1 MSDIRTRIPP
11 SPTGP
16 PHVGTAYVALFSI
29 AFARKHG
36 GKVVLRIEDTD
47 QGRSRPE
54 HETAIME
61 GLRWLGLDWDEGPD
75 VGGPCGPYRQSE
87 RGEIYKKHVE
97 TLLSS
102 GHAYPCFCTA
112 ERLDKMRRDQK
123 ERGENLGYDGL
134 CREVPPEE
142 ASGRRE
148 RGEPHVIRLK
158 MPREGTTT
166 VPDLL
171 RSANP
176 PSFQN
181 ETMDDQVLL
190 KSDGMPTYHLANV
203 VDDHLMGISH
213 VIRAEEWISSTPK
226 HIVLY
231 EAFGWEAP
239 VFCHLPLLRNQD
251 KSKISKRRNPTS
263 LEFYRRAGFLP
274 EALLNFLAL
283 MGWTMPD
290 GSEIFS
296 FDQFCDAFELD
307 QVTLGG
313 PVFNMEKLRW
323 LNGKYIREV
332 LSPEELLERIASMD
346 CLRPEYL
353 ERLVPMAR
361 ERMDTLSEF
370 FRVAHPFLVDKVEP
384 DPADLIPEKGNKT
397 DTLKALKASLKLLA
411 SSEPWTRERLE
422 ADLRAQAET
431 MGCKIG
437 DLFMP
442 IRVSVSGGT
451 QSPPLFEMMEALG
464 RDLCLQRL
472 REASDLLNA
481 WRPPAP

>member
-1 MSDIRTRIPP
+1 MSTVRTRIPP

-47 QGRSRPE
+47 QRRSRPE
-54 HETAIME
+54 HERAIME
-61 GLRWLGLDWDEGPD
+61 GLRWLGLTWDEGPD
-75 VGGPCGPYRQSE
+75 MGGPNGPYRQSE
-87 RGEIYKKHVE
+87 RGEIYREHVE
-97 TLLSS
+97 TLISS

-112 ERLDKMRRDQK
+112 ERLEKMRQEQK
-123 ERGENLGYDGL
+123 KQGQNFGYDGL
-134 CREVPPEE
+134 CRQLTPEE
-142 ASGRRE
+142 AQTRRKSGE
-148 RGEPHVIRLK
+148 SHVVRLK
-158 MPREGTTT
+158 MPRQGMTV

-171 RSANP
+171 RSTNP

-226 HIVLY
+226 HLVLY
-231 EAFGWEAP
+231 EAFGWKIP

-290 GSEIFS
+290 GSEVFS
-296 FDQFCDAFELD
+296 FDQFCEVFELD

-313 PVFNMEKLRW
+313 PVFNMDKLRW

-332 LSPEELLERIASMD
+332 LSPEELLKRVSGMD
-346 CLRPEYL
+346 CLQSEYL
-353 ERLVPMAR
+353 ERLLPMAR
-361 ERMDTLSEF
+361 ERMETLSEF
-370 FRVAHPFLVDKVEP
+370 FQVAHPFLVDRVHPELS
-384 DPADLIPEKGNKT
+384 DLIPKKGNKK
-397 DTLKALKASLKLLA
+397 DTLKALKATLKLLA
-411 SSEPWTRERLE
+411 STDPWTREKLE
-422 ADLRAQAET
+422 TELRAQAES
-431 MGCKIG
+431 MQCKTG

-442 IRVSVSGGT
+442 IRVSVSGSR

-472 REASDLLNA
+472 REAMDRLHA
-481 WRPPAP
+481 WRPPT